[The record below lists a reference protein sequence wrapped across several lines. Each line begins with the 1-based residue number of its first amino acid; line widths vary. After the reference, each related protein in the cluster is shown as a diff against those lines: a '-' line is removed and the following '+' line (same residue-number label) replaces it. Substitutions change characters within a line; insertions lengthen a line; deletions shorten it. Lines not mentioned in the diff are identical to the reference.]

1 MSLFAIFK
9 KNSKVGADSIVES
22 SEFIDD
28 PANIEQSDDELM
40 TTLSIASDWRIERE
54 QEYVLNF
61 LSNELHPLKPN
72 QLSLSAIDIIEN
84 EYTGDWH
91 VQAFIRSSLNHPITL
106 GNAELILLDA
116 DGNSLATQEFNLSD
130 LGSLPSLSHRPWIF
144 IFEKSN
150 IKVDQ
155 PLPSN
160 WSLAFNVQSL
170 IPHSLE
176 LEESWENALAEEQKS
191 ALRNIVN
198 NLPALKPREVNITG
212 FQVKFTDEQ
221 NLSVSIFIRN
231 GFTHHI
237 NLEKIS
243 LEVLD
248 ANAELVVQGSFELE
262 NFKVKANTSKPW
274 TFIFPKEMIQHE
286 NPDFTRWTARLRN

>member
-28 PANIEQSDDELM
+28 SANIAQSDDELI
-40 TTLSIASDWRIERE
+40 TTLSIAPDWRIERE
-54 QEYVLNF
+54 QEYVLKF

-72 QLSLSAIDIIEN
+72 QLSLSGIDIIEN

-91 VQAFIRSSLNHPITL
+91 VQAFIRSSLNQPITL

-116 DGNSLATQEFNLSD
+116 NGNSLATQEFNLSE
-130 LGSLPSLSHRPWIF
+130 LGSIPSLSHRPWIF
-144 IFEKSN
+144 IFEKRN

-155 PLPSN
+155 SLPSE

-191 ALRNIVN
+191 ALRNIVH
-198 NLPALKPREVNITG
+198 NLPALKPREVNISG
-212 FQVKFTDEQ
+212 FQVKFTDEH

-248 ANAELVVQGSFELE
+248 ANAELVVQGSFKLE